1 MFGLSFEKLFLVA
14 IIAGFVLG
22 PHRLPGYAH
31 QLAQY
36 VRSLRNFVESTRSAA
51 ERDMGIPL
59 QRTEWESLN
68 LRQYDPRR
76 IVSDALSDATPKTA
90 ASKDMLDE
98 ASRIR
103 PGQKYLVTGSS
114 SHPRRILID
123 SLPDDDPRR
132 LAARTLTHEGASGL
146 DG

>member
-1 MFGLSFEKLFLVA
+1 
-14 IIAGFVLG
+14 
-22 PHRLPGYAH
+22 
-31 QLAQY
+31 
-36 VRSLRNFVESTRSAA
+36 
-51 ERDMGIPL
+51 MG
-59 QRTEWESLN
+59 SLN

-103 PGQKYLVTGSS
+103 PGQKYLVTGPS